1 MKIFSPVKK
10 IYITTTGYSYTH
22 LGRLFLRLFVGLM
35 LMQFG
40 IRQWMHFDQAV
51 QSFPAV
57 FGMSADL
64 SLCILIAVEIVC
76 SLFIMFGF
84 ITRIMI
90 IPPFVAM
97 VIAEYQ
103 LLHDAEVAFPYELSW
118 EQPGYVPVLFLGIY
132 FFLLLVGPGKIS
144 VDYFL
149 SLYLLHSSD
158 HSEEELEEV

>member
-1 MKIFSPVKK
+1 MKLFGPIKK
-10 IYITTTGYSYTH
+10 IYITSTGYSYTH

-40 IRQWMHFDQAV
+40 IRQWAHFGEAV
-51 QSFPAV
+51 QTFPEI
-57 FGMSADL
+57 FGMSATTSL
-64 SLCILIAVEIVC
+64 SILIAIEVAC

-84 ITRIMI
+84 ITRVMI

-97 VIAEYQ
+97 VIAEYHI
-103 LLHDAEVAFPYELSW
+103 LHDVANSLPYELSW
-118 EQPGYVPVLFLGIY
+118 EQPGYVPILFLGIY

-149 SLYLLHSSD
+149 SLHLLHSSN